1 MIMQTNAN
9 QKEKQSKYSLTLF
22 IFIGLVVIGIIVLM
36 GVWMRNSK
44 VERFGIGNQIP
55 EITMTSFQG
64 ESYSLSQMRGKIIVI
79 NFWASWCTTCDAESY
94 MLQEVWEEME
104 PNNDIQFLGVDYVD
118 TEIPALEF
126 INDHGLTYP
135 NCPDLGSKISE
146 LFGISGVPETF
157 LIDQDGVLKA
167 IQIGPFDS
175 AYDLRSFIEQAV
187 NQEEE

>member
-1 MIMQTNAN
+1 ML
-9 QKEKQSKYSLTLF
+9 KWTLPLLAAVL
-22 IFIGLVVIGIIVLM
+22 IAVPVSARGLKVGEAAPPIEFTLADGTRTTLAEHRGEVVL
-36 GVWMRNSK
+36 
-44 VERFGIGNQIP
+44 
-55 EITMTSFQG
+55 
-64 ESYSLSQMRGKIIVI
+64 I

-104 PNNDIQFLGVDYVD
+104 PNGDIQFLGVDYVD
-118 TEIPALEF
+118 TEIPAFEF